1 MSLIIDN
8 DGTISLYQGD
18 SGEIVISGLDVN
30 KKYTVYL
37 SIQDANRKV
46 VGQELQVA
54 VSNSGTVTFV
64 LTPAFTDMLTVPKNK
79 PFEVYYYGIKVCEEE
94 TGIEDTLFIADSTYG
109 DINRVIVYPRK
120 VIGIENGAK

>member
-18 SGEIVISGLDVN
+18 SGEIVISGLDTN

-37 SIQDANRKV
+37 GIQDSNRKI

-79 PFEVYYYGIKVCEEE
+79 PFEVYYYGIKICEEE

-120 VIGIENGAK
+120 VIGVKNGTK

>member
-1 MSLIIDN
+1 MSLIIDK

-18 SGEIVISGLDVN
+18 SGEIVISGLEPE

-37 SIQDANRKV
+37 GIQDKNRKI

-64 LTPAFTDMLTVPKNK
+64 LSPTFTDMLTVPKNK
-79 PFEVYYYGIKVCEEE
+79 PFEIYYYGIKVCEVE

-120 VIGIENGAK
+120 VIGVDNGAK

>member
-18 SGEIVISGLDVN
+18 SGEIVISGLDTE

-37 SIQDANRKV
+37 AIQDAKRKV
-46 VGQELQVA
+46 IGQEFQVA

-64 LTPAFTDMLTVPKNK
+64 LTPTFTDLLTVPKNK
-79 PFEVYYYGIKVCEEE
+79 PFEIYYYGIKVCEDD

-120 VIGIENGAK
+120 VIGVDNGAK